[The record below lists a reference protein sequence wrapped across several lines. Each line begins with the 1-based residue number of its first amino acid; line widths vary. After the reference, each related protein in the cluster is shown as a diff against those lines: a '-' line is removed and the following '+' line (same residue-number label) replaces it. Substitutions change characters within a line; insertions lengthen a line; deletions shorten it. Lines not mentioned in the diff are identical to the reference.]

1 MGYLGG
7 KKYDT
12 TLDLKDSF
20 FHIDMEPGS
29 VPYTSFVV
37 HHGQFDYTQ
46 MPFGL
51 KNAPVVFA
59 RFVYEI
65 FADLVANSKIS
76 IYMWTTLY

>member
-7 KKYDT
+7 KKYVT
-12 TLDLKDSF
+12 NLDLKDAF
-20 FHIDMEPGS
+20 FHVDMEPGT
-29 VPYTSFVV
+29 VPYTFFVLP
-37 HHGQFDYTQ
+37 HGQFDYTQ

-65 FADLVANSKIS
+65 FTDLVANSKIS